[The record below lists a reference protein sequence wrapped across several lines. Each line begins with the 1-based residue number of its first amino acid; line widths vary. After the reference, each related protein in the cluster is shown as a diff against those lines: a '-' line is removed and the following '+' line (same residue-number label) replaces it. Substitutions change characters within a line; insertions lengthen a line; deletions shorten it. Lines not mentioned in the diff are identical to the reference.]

1 MKRTLSAK
9 RLLKRVMTPHTDLA
23 LQLLAKMKSRS
34 SGDPVSGFHISAIVI
49 FLSGVDKVLSLTL
62 QLLYLAGKV
71 EWKWL
76 AQKKSRHVPG
86 VIMCDRGFD
95 AKLRKL
101 KELGLDFTELEWLA
115 DLRNSYIHDMTIY
128 AGYKISVPEKGE
140 LRFTLRAHGP
150 EIPLLGKPLTGV
162 TAKTIKQWATTITEE
177 AGIFVDR
184 AGWYKSWEAL
194 AEQIERLPAD
204 LQPEL
209 DQVKNSDSDNRCREI
224 VMALNGKFVGAGLAK
239 LLNKPE

>member
-23 LQLLAKMKSRS
+23 LQLLAKMKSQS
-34 SGDPVSGFHISAIVI
+34 SGDPTSGFHISAIVI

-76 AQKKSRHVPG
+76 AQNKSRHVPG
-86 VIMCDRGFD
+86 IITCDRGFD

-101 KELGLDFTELEWLA
+101 KDLGLDLTELKWLA
-115 DLRNSYIHDMTIY
+115 DLRNDYIHAITIY
-128 AGYKISVPEKGE
+128 AGYKVSVPEKGK

-150 EIPLLGKPLTGV
+150 EISLLGKPLTGV
-162 TAKTIKQWATTITEE
+162 TAKAIKQWATTIIEE

-194 AEQIERLPAD
+194 AEQIEHLPSD

-209 DQVKNSDSDNRCREI
+209 DKIKSSDFDRCSEI
-224 VMALNGKFVGAGLAK
+224 VMALNGKFVGAGLTK
-239 LLNKPE
+239 LLKNPE